1 MKHGADTAMR
11 VSKFDIRTSSFREG
25 IAFSSE
31 KKLLAEFLEARES
44 DLLGKVE
51 IRRSDRGFYDPY
63 DKKEKQDARFRPDRP
78 CTTRRLDPRRREMSW
93 GLGVIWCMSLDWNP
107 TGIRSADG
115 SRIIS
120 RN

>member
-44 DLLGKVE
+44 DLLVKVE
-51 IRRSDRGFYDPY
+51 IKRTDRGFDDPY
-63 DKKEKQDARFRPDRP
+63 DKKEKQESRFDRVILARRGGSIDAAER
-78 CTTRRLDPRRREMSW
+78 C
-93 GLGVIWCMSLDWNP
+93 LGAWAPS
-107 TGIRSADG
+107 GA
-115 SRIIS
+115 
-120 RN
+120 